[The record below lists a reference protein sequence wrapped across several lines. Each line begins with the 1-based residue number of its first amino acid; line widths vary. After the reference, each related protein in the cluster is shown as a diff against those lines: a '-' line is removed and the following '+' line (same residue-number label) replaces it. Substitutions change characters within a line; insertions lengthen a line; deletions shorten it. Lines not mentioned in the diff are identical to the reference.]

1 MKTRTK
7 QLIIAFALVS
17 LTSSCFLSRDP
28 HGRRTD
34 RGRRYPHDKPQ
45 QQQGQQ

>member
-1 MKTRTK
+1 MKTKISTV
-7 QLIIAFALVS
+7 LYVFALS
-17 LTSSCFLSRDP
+17 CLLNSCFLSRDP

-45 QQQGQQ
+45 DQRP